1 MIAILTGILLLCGG
15 ILAAAAALGI
25 VRLPD
30 TFMRMHA
37 STKAGTLGAG
47 LILLAVAIHSPD
59 TGVALR
65 ALLTSLFLLLTAP
78 VSAHIVGRAAYHIG
92 PRMWQ
97 KTWKDDLAAA
107 CGMNDVPPGRTGG
120 IPEGCDPPDN

>member
-1 MIAILTGILLLCGG
+1 MMTILTGILLLCGG
-15 ILAAAAALGI
+15 GFAAAAALGI

-47 LILLAVAIHSPD
+47 LILLAVAIHTPD

-78 VSAHIVGRAAYHIG
+78 VSAHIVGRAAYRVG
-92 PRMWQ
+92 TPMWRR
-97 KTWKDDLAAA
+97 TWMDDLEAA
-107 CGMNDVPPGRTGG
+107 CKTESGTPATDG
-120 IPEGCDPPDN
+120 PDGVCRPR